1 MAPGADGQMAR
12 RINQARR
19 TARMAEL
26 AEQIGGPISSL
37 PCSAT
42 FVAQTLE
49 VLPVGFRDGS
59 LFWLKPLHA
68 ESPPVGLPAS
78 AKPADVGRDVLRWNP
93 LTPVLA
99 HSTPG

>member
-1 MAPGADGQMAR
+1 MAR

-37 PCSAT
+37 PWSAT

-59 LFWLKPLHA
+59 LLDETAPCGVA
-68 ESPPVGLPAS
+68 AGGPAGL
-78 AKPADVGRDVLRWNP
+78 GETR
-93 LTPVLA
+93 
-99 HSTPG
+99 